1 MLVSRIRALARQ
13 HNAVILAHN
22 YQRPEIQDIADVVG
36 DSLALSRAAAATKA
50 DTIVFCGVHF
60 MAETA
65 AILSPDKT
73 VLLPEAAAGCSLAD
87 TITGEDV
94 RRWKSEHPGAV
105 VVAYVNTSAEVKAES
120 DYCCTSGNAVDVV
133 NAIAADREIL
143 FLPDFFLGAHV
154 RRVTGRSNIRVWM
167 GECHVHAGITPQS
180 LQQQRAASPGAE
192 LLIHPECGCATNV
205 VEAISAGE
213 VDADGAHVLS
223 TEGMLRRPAQSN
235 ASQFIV
241 ATETGILHRLRLMHP
256 TKTFRA
262 ASEHAEC
269 SYMKLTTLESLERSL
284 ETMTHRIVVPA
295 PIAARARLAI
305 ERMVS
310 IGGHSTVDA
319 PVPVP
324 ALR

>member
-105 VVAYVNTSAEVKAES
+105 VVAYVNTSAEVRAES
-120 DYCCTSGNAVDVV
+120 DYCCT
-133 NAIAADREIL
+133 
-143 FLPDFFLGAHV
+143 
-154 RRVTGRSNIRVWM
+154 
-167 GECHVHAGITPQS
+167 
-180 LQQQRAASPGAE
+180 
-192 LLIHPECGCATNV
+192 
-205 VEAISAGE
+205 
-213 VDADGAHVLS
+213 
-223 TEGMLRRPAQSN
+223 
-235 ASQFIV
+235 
-241 ATETGILHRLRLMHP
+241 
-256 TKTFRA
+256 
-262 ASEHAEC
+262 
-269 SYMKLTTLESLERSL
+269 
-284 ETMTHRIVVPA
+284 
-295 PIAARARLAI
+295 
-305 ERMVS
+305 
-310 IGGHSTVDA
+310 
-319 PVPVP
+319 
-324 ALR
+324 